1 MQLIRLTL
9 DAPLRR
15 ARSVGLVLAVLL
27 LGLDLYQVEAAPDNA
42 TPATGFIINTPLDYQ
57 VTQRQG
63 KKTSPIRVSLQ
74 LKQAAQG
81 GDRLEFRLEGAP
93 HSGSWKRLT
102 TLMRDQVGVETE
114 MSAPSGGWYALQLRL
129 LRKGDVI
136 ASGQVDHVGVGEI
149 FVISGQSNSA
159 NHGEERQKTQ
169 TRLVSSFYK
178 GRWQLADDPQPGASG
193 GGGSFV
199 PPFADAMATK
209 LNVPVGIVATGA
221 GGTSVREWLPKGTR
235 FPNPPTVEGNV
246 KMLPSGQWESKGG
259 LYDTLVARMKSLG
272 PNGFRA
278 VLWHQGESDANQA
291 DKTRTLPGEAYRT
304 FLQKVIQ
311 DSSRDI
317 GWNPPWFVAL
327 VSYHT
332 PTDTGSE
339 DIRNAQRAL
348 WRSGVALEGPDS
360 DALVGAARDA
370 NGKGIHFSGP
380 GLREHGL
387 RWSEKV
393 LPWLETQI
401 AHPKS
406 HR

>member
-1 MQLIRLTL
+1 MQPICLNPDRSIRRVRSLAL
-9 DAPLRR
+9 VAAAIILSLAPHRGT
-15 ARSVGLVLAVLL
+15 AAGEVAPPASGLVISA
-27 LGLDLYQVEAAPDNA
+27 
-42 TPATGFIINTPLDYQ
+42 PLDYQ
-57 VTQRQG
+57 VTQRQSG
-63 KKTSPIRVSLQ
+63 KTTPIRISLQ
-74 LKQAAQG
+74 LKQAAQN
-81 GDRLEFRLEGAP
+81 GDRLEFRLEGATKQD
-93 HSGSWKRLT
+93 SWKRLA
-102 TLMRDQVGVETE
+102 TLTRDQVGVETQIG
-114 MSAPSGGWYALQLRL
+114 APSGGWYALQLRIR
-129 LRKGDVI
+129 RKGDVI
-136 ASGQVDHVGVGEI
+136 ASAQVDHVGVGEV

-159 NHGEERQKTQ
+159 NHGDERQKTQ
-169 TRLVSSFYK
+169 TRRVSAFYK

-199 PPFADAMATK
+199 PPFADAMVSR

-235 FPNPPTVEGNV
+235 FPHPPTVEANV
-246 KMLPSGQWESKGG
+246 KMLPNGEWESKGG
-259 LYDTLVARMKSLG
+259 LYDNLVTRMKSLG
-272 PNGFRA
+272 PHGFRA

-291 DKTRTLPGEAYRT
+291 DKTRTLPGDAYRS

-317 GWNPPWFVAL
+317 GWTPPWFVAL

-339 DIRNAQRAL
+339 DIRNAQKAL

-370 NGKGIHFSGP
+370 DGKGIHFSGP
-380 GLREHGL
+380 GLREHGR

-393 LPWLETQI
+393 LPWLETQL

-406 HR
+406 P

>member
-1 MQLIRLTL
+1 MQRIDLTPIL
-9 DAPLRR
+9 FRR
-15 ARSVGLVLAVLL
+15 HDRVLGLL
-27 LGLDLYQVEAAPDNA
+27 LISLFLGGGWHPVDAAPNNGTSA
-42 TPATGFIINTPLDYQ
+42 PELTITAPLDYQ
-57 VTQRQG
+57 VTQRGQD
-63 KKTSPIRVSLQ
+63 KTTPIRLSLQ
-74 LKQAAQG
+74 IKAASQE
-81 GDRLEFRLEGAP
+81 GDRLEFRLGGAP
-93 HSGSWKRLT
+93 KQDSWKKLM
-102 TLMRDQVGVETE
+102 TLARGQVAVESE
-114 MSAPSGGWYALQLRL
+114 IRVPSGGWYALQLRIR
-129 LRKGDVI
+129 RKSDVI
-136 ASGQVDHVGVGEI
+136 ASAQVDHVGVGEV

-169 TRLVSSFYK
+169 TRRVSSFYK

-199 PPFADAMATK
+199 PPFADAIVAK

-235 FPNPPTVEGNV
+235 FPHPPTVEGNV
-246 KMLPSGQWESKGG
+246 RMLTNGEWESKGG
-259 LYDTLVARMKSLG
+259 LYENLVARMKSLG

-278 VLWHQGESDANQA
+278 VLWHQGESDANQS

-304 FLQKVIQ
+304 FLEKVIQ

-317 GWNPPWFVAL
+317 GWTPPWFVAL

-332 PTDTGSE
+332 PNDTGSE
-339 DIRNAQRAL
+339 DIRDAQKAL

-360 DALVGAARDA
+360 DALIGAARDA

-387 RWSEKV
+387 RWAEKV
-393 LPWLETQI
+393 LPWLEAQGGHLK
-401 AHPKS
+401 A
-406 HR
+406 RR